1 MSAAPPL
8 RTAARPPAV
17 KRQARRQNLE
27 SAILAVAQERFALH
41 GYGGV
46 SVDDIAADAGISKQS
61 LLYYFPSKKAL
72 YSRVFNDVLDSWLSN
87 LNSLADADLDPHAAL
102 ERYVTQKLQFS
113 YDHPSGSRL
122 FAQEIISQAPQCA
135 DDIEAKLVPAFRAEA
150 AVLNRW
156 MANGDVAPLP
166 VPHLLFTLWAM
177 TQTYADFAWQ
187 MRMLLGKQALE
198 PADFDLA
205 RETIL
210 RMLEGALGLKR
221 PATSAVVTSG
231 HAALPCA
238 EKAGK
243 GRA

>member
-1 MSAAPPL
+1 
-8 RTAARPPAV
+8 
-17 KRQARRQNLE
+17 
-27 SAILAVAQERFALH
+27 
-41 GYGGV
+41 
-46 SVDDIAADAGISKQS
+46 
-61 LLYYFPSKKAL
+61 
-72 YSRVFNDVLDSWLSN
+72 
-87 LNSLADADLDPHAAL
+87 
-102 ERYVTQKLQFS
+102 
-113 YDHPSGSRL
+113 
-122 FAQEIISQAPQCA
+122 
-135 DDIEAKLVPAFRAEA
+135 
-150 AVLNRW
+150 
-156 MANGDVAPLP
+156 
-166 VPHLLFTLWAM
+166 M

-231 HAALPCA
+231 HAAQPCV

>member
-1 MSAAPPL
+1 MSAVP
-8 RTAARPPAV
+8 RPPARV
-17 KRQARRQNLE
+17 ATRAPALKRQARRQNLE
-27 SAILAVAQERFALH
+27 SAILAVAQERFALQ

-72 YSRVFNDVLDSWLSN
+72 YRRVFNDVLDSWLSN
-87 LNSLADADLDPHAAL
+87 LNSLADANLDPHAAL

-113 YDHPSGSRL
+113 FDHPSGSRL

-150 AVLNRW
+150 AVLHRW
-156 MANGDVAPLP
+156 MDNGDVAPLP

-187 MRMLLGKQALE
+187 MRMLLGKRALG
-198 PADFDLA
+198 PVDFDQA
-205 RETIL
+205 RETIV
-210 RMLEGALGLKR
+210 RMLEGALGLSR
-221 PATSAVVTSG
+221 PVKPAQA
-231 HAALPCA
+231 
-238 EKAGK
+238 
-243 GRA
+243 

>member
-1 MSAAPPL
+1 MSVNQ
-8 RTAARPPAV
+8 RPPAV

-27 SAILAVAQERFALH
+27 SAILAVAQERFALQ

-46 SVDDIAADAGISKQS
+46 SVDDIATDAGISKQS

-72 YSRVFNDVLDSWLSN
+72 YRRVFNDVLDSWLSN
-87 LNSLADADLDPHAAL
+87 LNSLADADLEPRAAL

-113 YDHPSGSRL
+113 FDHPSGSRL

-150 AVLNRW
+150 AVLRRW

-187 MRMLLGKQALE
+187 MRMLLGKRALG
-198 PADFDLA
+198 PVDFDQA
-205 RETIL
+205 RETIV
-210 RMLEGALGLKR
+210 RMLEGALGLSR
-221 PATSAVVTSG
+221 PVKPVVE
-231 HAALPCA
+231 A
-238 EKAGK
+238 
-243 GRA
+243 